1 MEWYDKVRWLAQ
13 QLAAFQPQNLQLFI
27 WESLKIEMPQAL
39 FFLTKGRAWGIHL
52 WHPYFDTFPY
62 L

>member
-39 FFLTKGRAWGIHL
+39 FFFNKRKGLGHSFMAPL
-52 WHPYFDTFPY
+52 F
-62 L
+62 